1 MKIGFIGGTGNVGQ
15 CVLRNLVSYP
25 EEQVSQVV
33 CVNRRK
39 ANPEELPEDQ
49 SRMVEHV
56 VDMSPGTDVEPL
68 FADVLSDIDVLVGTI
83 GIGSGKGDVETFRW
97 VEVELATTKESD
109 DHRNI
114 GLDRKILNQLV
125 YWHTVVIYATAL

>member
-83 GIGSGKGDVETFRW
+83 GIGSGK
-97 VEVELATTKESD
+97 
-109 DHRNI
+109 
-114 GLDRKILNQLV
+114 
-125 YWHTVVIYATAL
+125 

>member
-1 MKIGFIGGTGNVGQ
+1 
-15 CVLRNLVSYP
+15 
-25 EEQVSQVV
+25 
-33 CVNRRK
+33 
-39 ANPEELPEDQ
+39 
-49 SRMVEHV
+49 MVEHV

-114 GLDRKILNQLV
+114 GLDRKVLNQLV
-125 YWHTVVIYATAL
+125 DLELNYFSSIKGE